1 MFKPEFPY
9 RGDQVIISSGRVT
22 HHSKD
27 DFIFLFGKKGVSIS
41 SPATFTVD
49 ANESTTIASPII
61 ELGLRAALEG
71 DPVLLGNRTAFQL
84 GLLLDTLSSL
94 GNGLSQLNESNL
106 AGAIPQIVAASKI
119 LAETAP
125 LIKAKLQTTCLS
137 DTTFTK

>member
-49 ANESTTIASPII
+49 ANEKTVIVSPLI
-61 ELGLRAALEG
+61 ELGLRAEIEG
-71 DPVLLGNRTAFQL
+71 DPVMLGRRTAAQL
-84 GLLLDTLSSL
+84 GQLIDTLVSL
-94 GNGLSQLNESNL
+94 ANGLTALNESNI
-106 AGAIPQIVAASKI
+106 AGAIPQIVASAKI
-119 LAETAP
+119 LSEVAP
-125 LIKAKLQTTCLS
+125 LVKAQLQGPCLS
-137 DTTFTK
+137 KSTYTK